1 MAETNPNPKK
11 RARRNATTS
20 PPEDI
25 SSSSSTSDALV
36 SSSCAA
42 DAAFN
47 PPIIISGVEGPKKF
61 LINGI
66 YDPHPTIK
74 TLYSCRADLNRW
86 IEYNG
91 SKAVWMVLPTTYRG
105 TTRCW
110 AYFSPTLP
118 SLPVSSSSS
127 NSSVA
132 KPPQAPRVIPS
143 PPPPGPPSNSGV
155 WYVVSPDAK
164 SYIAQV
170 SIVVATV
177 RDLYVVSLCRDS
189 ENESLV
195 GVYDDWDRAMSNARN
210 TFATY
215 WSEHDPAAEWMKA
228 QYGDDNI
235 PDEQEFET
243 ERPFIV
249 DNSES
254 AELSR
259 AGGVVFT
266 VGGDF
271 AESVSVTVKRMELNM
286 DVATKKSEKS
296 EAFKALY

>member
-1 MAETNPNPKK
+1 
-11 RARRNATTS
+11 
-20 PPEDI
+20 
-25 SSSSSTSDALV
+25 
-36 SSSCAA
+36 
-42 DAAFN
+42 
-47 PPIIISGVEGPKKF
+47 
-61 LINGI
+61 
-66 YDPHPTIK
+66 
-74 TLYSCRADLNRW
+74 
-86 IEYNG
+86 
-91 SKAVWMVLPTTYRG
+91 MVLPTTYRG
-105 TTRCW
+105 TSRCW
-110 AYFSPTLP
+110 AYFSPTFPPL
-118 SLPVSSSSS
+118 SVSS
-127 NSSVA
+127 NSSVS
-132 KPPQAPRVIPS
+132 KPPQATHVIPS
-143 PPPPGPPSNSGV
+143 PSSSPSPPGPSNSGI

-164 SYIAQV
+164 SYKPQV